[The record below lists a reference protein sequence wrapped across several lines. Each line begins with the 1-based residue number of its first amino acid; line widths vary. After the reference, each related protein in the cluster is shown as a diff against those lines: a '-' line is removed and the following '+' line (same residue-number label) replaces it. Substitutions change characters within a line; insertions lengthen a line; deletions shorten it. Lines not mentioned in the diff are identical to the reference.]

1 MFDPKSAA
9 DINYI
14 KGFDYGCD
22 YIVAE
27 VERYMRDHPG
37 TEGVLAP
44 MLRRLKGAD
53 DLGKVPTKKSDKSVD
68 SV

>member
-14 KGFDYGCD
+14 KGFDNGCD